1 MIVIR
6 GGTVYD
12 PLHGVDGEVRDIWLD
27 GERIVDPP
35 LNPEKHAVMDARGSI
50 IAPAGV
56 EIHSHVA
63 GTALNAARL
72 FLQGEPKAL
81 HGLLPSARRAAE
93 DYVRLGYTTVFD
105 AAMPVLFAKSSHADL
120 DQMQGVD
127 RGVYALM
134 GDNTLLLQT
143 LAKGNTGEI
152 KDLLAWLLRISGAY
166 AVKLVNPGGGIAWKA
181 GKPAPSLDEQIGVG
195 DLTQRRVIQRV
206 VEMVNAMGLPHP
218 VHLHAG
224 RLGQPG
230 NWKSFCETARAL
242 EGQRAHLC
250 HIQFYAYG
258 DDGHHGY
265 TSAAE
270 QVVKCLAPLK
280 RVSMDVGEVIFGN
293 ALAVSADT
301 SGLSM
306 LRAALRSPWFSR
318 QIEGEGGSS
327 ALPLEY
333 LSRDPSS
340 AVQWA
345 TGLELMLRF
354 PDPMRMFLTTDH
366 PNGGPFTA
374 YPQVIEWLMSRPA
387 RMEGLRQIHG
397 DAKQKTGL
405 HEITREYSLG
415 EIFAM
420 TSAGPAQVLGLTDRG
435 HLGAGAL
442 ADIRC
447 YEKNGNIKD
456 MFANPAWVMRRG
468 NVVLKHG
475 KKSGDPAPG
484 HTLAVRP
491 AWNADRQMAFHQAL
505 GERLSIRP
513 ENYGLGADHEQQKFQ
528 EVPCASKAF

>member
-12 PLHGVDGEVRDIWLD
+12 PMHGVEGEVCDIWVD

-35 LNPEKHAVMDARGSI
+35 ENPGKHTVLDARGMI

-63 GTALNAARL
+63 GTALNTARL
-72 FLQGEPKAL
+72 FLQGDPRSL
-81 HGLLPSARRAAE
+81 HYLLPSARRAAE
-93 DYVRLGYTTVFD
+93 GYLRLGYTTVFD

-120 DQMQGVD
+120 DQMQGID
-127 RGVYALM
+127 RGVYTLM
-134 GDNTLLLQT
+134 GDNTLLLNS
-143 LAKGNTGEI
+143 LAKGNTAET
-152 KDLLAWLLRISGAY
+152 KDLLAWLLRISGGY

-181 GKPAPSLDEQIGVG
+181 GKPAPDLDDLIGVG
-195 DLTQRRVIQRV
+195 NLTQRNVIQRV
-206 VEMVNAMGLPHP
+206 VEIVNEMGLPHP

-230 NWKSFCETARAL
+230 SWKSFCETARAL

-258 DDGHHGY
+258 NDGHEGY
-265 TSAAE
+265 TSAADK
-270 QVVKCLAPLK
+270 VVKCLAPLK
-280 RVSMDVGEVIFGN
+280 RISVDVGQVIFGT
-293 ALAVSADT
+293 AMAVSADT

-306 LRAALRSPWFSR
+306 LRSVLRSPWFSR

-327 ALPLEY
+327 TLPLEY
-333 LSRDPSS
+333 LVKDPSS

-345 TGLELMLRF
+345 TGLELLLRF

-374 YPQVIEWLMSRPA
+374 YPHIIEWLMSRSA
-387 RMEGLRQIHG
+387 RMETLGKIHR
-397 DAKQKTGL
+397 DATQKTGL
-405 HEITREYSLG
+405 HEITREYSLN

-420 TSAGPAQVLGLTDRG
+420 TSAGPARTLGFADRG

-447 YEKNGNIKD
+447 YKKNFNIRD
-456 MFANPAWVMRRG
+456 MFTNPAWVMRRG
-468 NVVLKHG
+468 TVVMKHG
-475 KKSGDPAPG
+475 NMHGDPTPG
-484 HTLAVRP
+484 STLAIRP
-491 AWNADRQMAFHQAL
+491 AWDADRQTAFLQAL
-505 GERLSIRP
+505 GNSLSIRP
-513 ENYGLGADHEQQKFQ
+513 EQYGLGADCDERKFQ
-528 EVPCASKAF
+528 EVPCVSKVS